1 VLVLIHGLRAEYS
14 AATNAFDQ
22 ALALPPVTSF
32 LAQGL
37 AYTDAVTSRRET
49 GLPFF
54 LAQSMAQLSLAK
66 FFAGNWGS
74 ARTIADEAGATEL
87 PGAFAGPAAGLLL
100 GLPAYAGDRERV
112 LQLADRSSGAKGFST
127 MVLRV
132 TPNGASWSESAQ

>member
-1 VLVLIHGLRAEYS
+1 MRLAGSPGMAREVRLEKNGDSIHGLRAEYF

-37 AYTDAVTSRRET
+37 AYRSLRYFYLLQLEDA
-49 GLPFF
+49 
-54 LAQSMAQLSLAK
+54 LSAC
-66 FFAGNWGS
+66 N
-74 ARTIADEAGATEL
+74 EL
-87 PGAFAGPAAGLLL
+87 PGVFAGPAAGLLL
-100 GLPAYAGDRERV
+100 GLSACAGDRERV

-127 MVLRV
+127 MAPRV